1 MKIKVFDLSGK
12 FRFKHYALYAEKAAE
27 SRVDIT
33 LIISYNLDYIQQK
46 QKELAESSTRIIF
59 GEVSLAKDPNN
70 TEIGPIKKNYNFYEK
85 DDNFITLV
93 RAMYAMFNTMYVPC
107 CEPFSCSLNLSAAEI
122 KKYDQ

>member
-12 FRFKHYALYAEKAAE
+12 FRFKHYALYAEKAIDSSVE
-27 SRVDIT
+27 IL
-33 LIISYNLDYIQQK
+33 LIISYNLDYIEQK
-46 QKELAESSTRIIF
+46 QKELAVTSTRIIF

-107 CEPFSCSLNLSAAEI
+107 CEPFICSIKLSAAKIE
-122 KKYDQ
+122 YQ